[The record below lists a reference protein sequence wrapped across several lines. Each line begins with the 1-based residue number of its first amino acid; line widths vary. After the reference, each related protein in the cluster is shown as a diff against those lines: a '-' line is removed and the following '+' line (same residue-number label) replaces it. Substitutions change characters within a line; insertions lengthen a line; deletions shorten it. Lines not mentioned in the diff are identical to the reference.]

1 MVSNQEIK
9 KKIETNGEIS
19 PENELKLACPQC
31 GAENSDNSKFC
42 YKCGKQLLEDINSN
56 LNEFKHSEERI
67 LGFITTN
74 NFNRWTNTA
83 MPGTKQDYRKIFF
96 TTNRVVIIETIQ
108 FATSIVFSGIM
119 GALPSI
125 KHGKEAIRIAN
136 ELSKRAPS
144 EIFSSNM
151 PCLSIPYSRIKE
163 ITVKK
168 NRRLGWIIISGGVMK
183 ITTDEDV
190 IKYNFNS
197 IPNGIGAWNLVH
209 PDLRFIEDIQPILK
223 DKLFIR

>member
-1 MVSNQEIK
+1 MVSNEEIK
-9 KKIETNGEIS
+9 KKLEAKRGVI
-19 PENELKLACPQC
+19 PENELKFICQQC

-42 YKCGKQLLEDINSN
+42 YKCGKQLLDNRSSN
-56 LNEFKHSEERI
+56 LNEVQRSEEKI

-83 MPGTKQDYRKIFF
+83 MPGTKQDYRTIFF
-96 TTNRVVIIETIQ
+96 TTNRVVIIKTIQ
-108 FATSIVFSGIM
+108 FATSIVFSGII
-119 GALPSI
+119 GTLPSI
-125 KHGKEAIRIAN
+125 KHGKEAVRIAN
-136 ELSKRAPS
+136 ELSKMAPN

-151 PCLSIPYSRIKE
+151 PCLSLPYSRIKE

-168 NRRLGWIIISGGVMK
+168 NRRLGWIMISGGVMK
-183 ITTDEDV
+183 ITTDEDT

-209 PDLRFIEDIQPILK
+209 PDLRFLEDVKPILK